1 MFRKGYSTK
10 NKDGR
15 RHGLINLNKFIDKH
29 EGNLILDYEYN
40 KKQNCRYLIITI
52 DIGDWKI
59 YNSRWVEDTNS
70 L

>member
-15 RHGLINLNKFIDKH
+15 RHGLINLSKFIDKH
-29 EGNLILDYEYN
+29 EGDLILDYEYN
-40 KKQNCRYLIITI
+40 EKQNCRYLIITV
-52 DIGDWKI
+52 DIGDLKI